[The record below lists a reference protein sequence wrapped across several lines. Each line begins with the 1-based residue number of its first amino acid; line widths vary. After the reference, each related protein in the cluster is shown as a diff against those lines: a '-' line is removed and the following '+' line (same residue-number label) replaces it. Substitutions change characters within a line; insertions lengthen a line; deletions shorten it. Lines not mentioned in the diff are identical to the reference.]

1 MPILSAKATVQS
13 VIPNNCHKCQKY
25 QTKNLATSGVK
36 FSFVGKV
43 IGLLVGELCQH
54 CQNVIKRFCRGI
66 CTLYSKDDRVIWGT
80 WSYIVLTMLKIFH
93 PFLPTPRKVW
103 STFASQLTFLTMDL
117 SRSME
122 ETRFSTT
129 VSWSAWIGDGF
140 IMLILFKLMH
150 GM

>member
-13 VIPNNCHKCQKY
+13 LIPNNCDKCQKY
-25 QTKNLATSGVK
+25 TKLKTWWPVES
-36 FSFVGKV
+36 SF
-43 IGLLVGELCQH
+43 LLLERSLDCWLGNCGQH
-54 CQNVIKRFCRGI
+54 CQNVIKRFCRDI

-80 WSYIVLTMLKIFH
+80 WRDIVLTMLKIFH

-122 ETRFSTT
+122 ETRFSTIGLLT
-129 VSWSAWIGDGF
+129 LAMVLSSWFG
-140 IMLILFKLMH
+140 LR
-150 GM
+150 

>member
-13 VIPNNCHKCQKY
+13 LIPNNCHKCQKY
-25 QTKNLATSGVK
+25 QTKNLVTSGVK

-43 IGLLVGELCQH
+43 IGLLVGNCGEH

-80 WSYIVLTMLKIFH
+80 WRDIVLTMPKIF
-93 PFLPTPRKVW
+93 FLPTPRKVW
-103 STFASQLTFLTMDL
+103 LTFASQLTFLTMDL

-129 VSWSAWIGDGF
+129 ASWSASIGDGF
-140 IMLILFKLMH
+140 IILIWFKVMH